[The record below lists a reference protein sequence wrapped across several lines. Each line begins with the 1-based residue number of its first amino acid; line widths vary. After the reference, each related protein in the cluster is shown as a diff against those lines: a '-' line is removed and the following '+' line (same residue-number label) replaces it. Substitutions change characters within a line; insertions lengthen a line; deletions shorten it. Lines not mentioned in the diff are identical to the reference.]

1 MVLNAFWL
9 SLELRI
15 ESRGFEVW
23 VTLNATIGVLPV
35 PWIGRVTKPA
45 ISMPNASSWRLD
57 HHHRRRRHQNCQR
70 HRKHPAPSVAADTS
84 SAATTP
90 LPPPPANR
98 GYVHQHDFDSHQHYP
113 TRNNVHHHHH
123 HHHHHHLLLLR
134 HDHSILIIV
143 LSLLRLTVFVDDS
156 VLVFINIISSSIIV
170 VLGFFSIIMLIS
182 HYSVQLPCLP
192 STSIVTSVIV
202 TTIDHWQQHAAGF
215 GG

>member
-1 MVLNAFWL
+1 MALNACWL
-9 SLELRI
+9 SLEIRI

-23 VTLNATIGVLPV
+23 VALNATIGVLFV

-70 HRKHPAPSVAADTS
+70 HRKHPAPSVAAHTS

-90 LPPPPANR
+90 LPPPPPENR
-98 GYVHQHDFDSHQHYP
+98 GYVRQHDFHSHQQHP
-113 TRNNVHHHHH
+113 SRNDVHQRH
-123 HHHHHHLLLLR
+123 LR

-182 HYSVQLPCLP
+182 HYSAQQPCLL

-202 TTIDHWQQHAAGF
+202 TTIDHWQQYAAGF